1 MKVGVQAIIQKINED
16 AQRHGDE
23 LCERIKNET
32 DADIAGAN
40 KVYSDDFSK
49 RREMLKNHN
58 EHEYARLLER
68 LGSRLNREVLTYRHS
83 LINEVF
89 DMAAQ
94 KLRDASK
101 EEFTAMVKSVIR
113 GLKGSYILYVGEY
126 SEGKLDAAEIEK
138 IAKRRRTLDIVLSG
152 EAVPHKSGFLLS
164 DSRIEYNCL
173 FEDLIEDQKA
183 KQAASVMKEI
193 FNDIEIKE

>member
-23 LCERIKNET
+23 LFERIKSET

-40 KVYSDDFSK
+40 KAYSEDFDK

-152 EAVPHKSGFLLS
+152 EAVPHKSGFLIS

-193 FNDIEIKE
+193 FKDIEMKD